1 MCVKLNLEFQKIT
14 SSQKSTQS
22 ELDLVSTRMQIPSN
36 PSVIFKD
43 LKEGGLETNIPK
55 LDFHE
60 SKLAFRPL
68 CILVS
73 MGQ

>member
-1 MCVKLNLEFQKIT
+1 
-14 SSQKSTQS
+14 
-22 ELDLVSTRMQIPSN
+22 MQIPSN
-36 PSVIFKD
+36 PSAIFKD
-43 LKEGGLETNIPK
+43 LKEGGLETTNPK